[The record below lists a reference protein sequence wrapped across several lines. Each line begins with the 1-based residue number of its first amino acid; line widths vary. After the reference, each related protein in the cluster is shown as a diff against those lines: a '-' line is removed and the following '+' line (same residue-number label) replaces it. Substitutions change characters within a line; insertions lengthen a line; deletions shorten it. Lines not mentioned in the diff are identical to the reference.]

1 MSETT
6 GRPAPDSARDSLPE
20 FAILGAGVL
29 GSVIGAHLARAGR
42 SVLLLARGARAQQIA
57 EQGLRIRGL
66 VEFDQP
72 VPVLADP
79 ASFQGAQYLVV
90 TTKTYSMESALA
102 PLRQARIGAA
112 LSFQNGLMKNEQL
125 AAAFGAER
133 VLGAIANTSGE
144 VLPTG
149 EVLFTRN
156 EQLCVGELSGALSER
171 ARAIA
176 QLIDASGVHTS
187 AVADIQSLEWA
198 KFASWAALMVLSITV
213 RTETW
218 RYMSDPDA
226 ALVLA
231 RLVREVGALAAAS
244 GVALTDQSMMPVASL
259 CRGPEAEAARAIQA
273 LGDQLR
279 LAAPRHRMST
289 LQDLQAGRPLE
300 VEETLGYAARKA
312 AGLGL
317 SLPLLDSSYLL
328 ARAIDRLSR

>member
-1 MSETT
+1 M
-6 GRPAPDSARDSLPE
+6 PE

-66 VEFDQP
+66 TEFDQRIP
-72 VPVLADP
+72 VVSDP
-79 ASFQGAQYLVV
+79 AAFGGAQYLIV
-90 TTKTYSMESALA
+90 TTKTYSMEAALA
-102 PLRQARIGAA
+102 PLRRARIGAA
-112 LSFQNGLMKNEQL
+112 FSFQNGLMKNEQL

-156 EQLCVGELSGALSER
+156 EQLCVGELSGTLSER
-171 ARAIA
+171 VRAIA
-176 QLIDASGVHTS
+176 QAIDAAGVHTS
-187 AVADIQSLEWA
+187 AAADIRSLEWA
-198 KFASWAALMVLSITV
+198 KFASWAALMVLSITM

-226 ALVLA
+226 AHWLA
-231 RLVREVGALAAAS
+231 RLVREVGVLATAS
-244 GVALTDQSMMPVASL
+244 GVALTDQSMLPVASL
-259 CRGPEAEAARAIQA
+259 CAGTEPESVRAIQA
-273 LGDQLR
+273 LGAQLKVR
-279 LAAPRHRMST
+279 APRHRMST

-312 AGLGL
+312 TQLAVE
-317 SLPLLDSSYLL
+317 LPLLQASYLL
-328 ARAIDRLSR
+328 ARAIDRSGRQASG

>member
-1 MSETT
+1 
-6 GRPAPDSARDSLPE
+6 
-20 FAILGAGVL
+20 V
-29 GSVIGAHLARAGR
+29 V
-42 SVLLLARGARAQQIA
+42 LLARGARARQIG

-66 VEFDQP
+66 AEFDQRIP
-72 VPVLADP
+72 VVTDP
-79 ASFQGAQYLVV
+79 AAFGGAQYLVV

-102 PLRQARIGAA
+102 PLRQAKIDAA
-112 LSFQNGLMKNEQL
+112 FSFQNGLMKNEQL
-125 AAAFGAER
+125 SAVFGAGR

-156 EQLCVGELSGALSER
+156 EQMCVGELAGGLSDR
-171 ARAIA
+171 VRVIA
-176 QLIDASGVHTS
+176 QGIDAAGVRTS
-187 AVADIQSLEWA
+187 AAADIQSLEWA

-231 RLVREVGALAAAS
+231 RLVREVGALATAS
-244 GVALTDQSMMPVASL
+244 GVTLTDQSMMPVASL
-259 CRGPEAEAARAIQA
+259 CGGSEEEAARAIQA
-273 LGDQLR
+273 LGEQLR
-279 LAAPRHRMST
+279 LRAPQHRMST

-312 AGLGL
+312 TELGL
-317 SLPLLDSSYLL
+317 VLPLLESSYGL
-328 ARAIDRLSR
+328 ARAIDRVCR

>member
-1 MSETT
+1 M
-6 GRPAPDSARDSLPE
+6 PE

-42 SVLLLARGARAQQIA
+42 SVLLLARGARAQQVA

-66 VEFDQP
+66 AEFDQRLP
-72 VPVLADP
+72 VQTDA
-79 ASFQGAQYLVV
+79 AAFAGAQYLIV
-90 TTKTYSMESALA
+90 TTKTYSMEAALA
-102 PLRQARIGAA
+102 PLRHAHIGAA

-171 ARAIA
+171 VRAIA
-176 QLIDASGVHTS
+176 QAIDAAGVHTI
-187 AVADIQSLEWA
+187 AAADIQSLEWA
-198 KFASWAALMVLSITV
+198 KFASWAALMVLSITM

-226 ALVLA
+226 AALLA
-231 RLVREVGALAAAS
+231 KLVREVGALATAC
-244 GVALTDQSMMPVASL
+244 GVTLTDQSMMPVASL
-259 CRGPEAEAARAIQA
+259 CRGSEAEAVRAIQA
-273 LGDQLR
+273 LGEQLKLR
-279 LAAPRHRMST
+279 APRHRMST

-300 VEETLGYAARKA
+300 VEETLGYAAGKA
-312 AGLGL
+312 AQLRVE
-317 SLPLLDSSYLL
+317 LPLLQASYLL
-328 ARAIDRLSR
+328 ARAIDRSGRQAPG

>member
-1 MSETT
+1 L
-6 GRPAPDSARDSLPE
+6 PPE

-29 GSVIGAHLARAGR
+29 GSIIGAHLARAGR
-42 SVLLLARGARAQQIA
+42 SVLLLARGARAAQVS

-66 VEFDQP
+66 AEFDQR
-72 VPVLADP
+72 VPVLTDA
-79 ASFQGAQYLVV
+79 AAFRGAQYLVV

-102 PLRQARIGAA
+102 PLRHARVGAA
-112 LSFQNGLMKNEQL
+112 FSFQNGLMKNEQL
-125 AAAFGAER
+125 AAVFGAER

-144 VLPTG
+144 VLATG

-156 EQLCVGELSGALSER
+156 EQLCVGELAGGLSDR

-176 QLIDASGVHTS
+176 QAIDAAGVHTS
-187 AVADIQSLEWA
+187 AAADIQGLEWA

-231 RLVREVGALAAAS
+231 RLLREVGALATAC
-244 GVALTDQSMMPVASL
+244 GVTLTDQSMLPVASL
-259 CRGPEAEAARAIQA
+259 CRGSEAEAAQAIQA
-273 LGDQLR
+273 QGEQLR
-279 LAAPRHRMST
+279 LRAPRHRMST

-317 SLPLLDSSYLL
+317 RLPLLDSSYRL
-328 ARAIDRLSR
+328 ARTIDRASR

>member
-1 MSETT
+1 VVDH
-6 GRPAPDSARDSLPE
+6 PAPDSAPE

-29 GSVIGAHLARAGR
+29 GSVIGAHLARNGR
-42 SVLLLARGARAQQIA
+42 SVLLLARGARAQQIG

-66 VEFDQP
+66 VEFDQR

-79 ASFQGAQYLVV
+79 AAFQGAKYLVV
-90 TTKTYSMESALA
+90 ATKSYSMESALA
-102 PLRQARIGAA
+102 PLRHARIGTAF
-112 LSFQNGLMKNEQL
+112 SFQNGLMKNEQL
-125 AAAFGAER
+125 AAVFGAAQ
-133 VLGAIANTSGE
+133 VLGAIANASGE

-156 EQLCVGELSGALSER
+156 EQLCVGELAGGLSDRVR
-171 ARAIA
+171 AVA
-176 QLIDASGVHTS
+176 QIIDASGVHTS
-187 AVADIQSLEWA
+187 AAADIQSLEWA

-231 RLVREVGALAAAS
+231 RLVREVGLLAAAC

-259 CRGPEAEAARAIQA
+259 CGGSEAAAARTIQA
-273 LGDQLR
+273 LGEQLR
-279 LAAPRHRMST
+279 LRAPRHRMST

-312 AGLGL
+312 AELGVTV
-317 SLPLLDSSYLL
+317 PLLDSSYVL
-328 ARAIDRLSR
+328 ARAIDRVCR